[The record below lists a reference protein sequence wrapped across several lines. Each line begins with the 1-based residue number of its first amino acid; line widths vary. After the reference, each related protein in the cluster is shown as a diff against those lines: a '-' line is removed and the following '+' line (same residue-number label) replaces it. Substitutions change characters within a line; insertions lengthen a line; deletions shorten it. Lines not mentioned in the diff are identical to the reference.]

1 MPINKLMGIK
11 IDLNSYFKEVKTH
24 RISGFGYPLPS
35 LLKTGFL
42 DPLMISQA
50 CYKEVAR
57 RHGEEYKDLDDAEF
71 EKAVKQN
78 QRKKMKVMAA
88 YIGQAMYNHVQH
100 GKDLIIAPHHFK

>member
-1 MPINKLMGIK
+1 MDDKK
-11 IDLNSYFKEVKTH
+11 KQ
-24 RISGFGYPLPS
+24 
-35 LLKTGFL
+35 LKTGFL

-50 CYKEVAR
+50 RYKEVAR

-88 YIGQAMYNHVQH
+88 YIGRAMYNDVQH

>member
-1 MPINKLMGIK
+1 MQYMDDKK
-11 IDLNSYFKEVKTH
+11 KQ
-24 RISGFGYPLPS
+24 
-35 LLKTGFL
+35 LKTGFL

-50 CYKEVAR
+50 RYKEVAR

-88 YIGQAMYNHVQH
+88 YIGRAMYNHVQH

>member
-1 MPINKLMGIK
+1 MDDKK
-11 IDLNSYFKEVKTH
+11 KQ
-24 RISGFGYPLPS
+24 
-35 LLKTGFL
+35 LKTGFL

-50 CYKEVAR
+50 RYKVVAQ

-88 YIGQAMYNHVQH
+88 YIGRAM
-100 GKDLIIAPHHFK
+100 